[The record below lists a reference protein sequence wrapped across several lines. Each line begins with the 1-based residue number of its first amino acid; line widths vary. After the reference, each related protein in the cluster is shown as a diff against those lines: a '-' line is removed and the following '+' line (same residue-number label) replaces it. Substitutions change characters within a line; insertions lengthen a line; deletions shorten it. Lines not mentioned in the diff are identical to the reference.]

1 LNTIRTETLTGG
13 RMSEHQMQ
21 IYIENLIKEYNRLKD
36 LWNGSDLGIERK
48 MDEIAGELS
57 DLGVDV

>member
-1 LNTIRTETLTGG
+1 
-13 RMSEHQMQ
+13 MSEHQMQ